1 MLTNIVVLYHL
12 LKFISTKDVVLRIN
26 YVIIKENCSR
36 LILTY
41 MATNSVKGIMI
52 GDDMAL
58 DHVRQLIAQ
67 VSETDATVLLFGET
81 GTGKELAAR
90 GLHYLSNRSD
100 KDFVPINCGAIP
112 RDLLE
117 SELFGH
123 EKGAFSGAVSR
134 RRGRFEMAQNGTL
147 FLDEIAEMPMDMQV
161 KILRVLQEHVIYRVG
176 GEKPIEVNVRIVAAT
191 NRCLETAVS
200 KGEFREDLFYRLNVF
215 PIVLPPLRERGTDII
230 FLFEYFA
237 QIHTV
242 ENSPPIYLT
251 SETQQELMRRQ
262 WPGNI
267 RELSNLVERLSICFP
282 GQAINPNHLPQLSPL
297 QQAKESEPTT
307 QFATQ
312 SSSLAQPTGVDLN
325 EQLALADEMNLQE
338 RLRDIEKE
346 YIAQALKR
354 SEGNITHAAKL
365 LGLGRT
371 TLIEKIKKHQM
382 SV

>member
-1 MLTNIVVLYHL
+1 MLTNIVFIYPL
-12 LKFISTKDVVLRIN
+12 LKFISTKDDVLRIN
-26 YVIIKENCSR
+26 YVIIKDNYSR

-90 GLHYLSNRSD
+90 GLHYLSNRSG

-251 SETQQELMRRQ
+251 SEAQQELMRRQ

-312 SSSLAQPTGVDLN
+312 SSSLAQPTGIDLN

>member
-1 MLTNIVVLYHL
+1 MV
-12 LKFISTKDVVLRIN
+12 
-26 YVIIKENCSR
+26 
-36 LILTY
+36 
-41 MATNSVKGIMI
+41 TNSVKGIMI
-52 GDDMAL
+52 GDDSAL

-90 GLHYLSNRSD
+90 GLHYLSNRSG

-161 KILRVLQEHVIYRVG
+161 KILRVLQEQVIYRVG

-215 PIVLPPLRERGTDII
+215 PIILPPLRERGTDII

-242 ENSPPIYLT
+242 ENSPPIFLT
-251 SETQQELMRRQ
+251 SEAQQELMRRQ

-282 GQAINPNHLPQLSPL
+282 GQAINPTHLPQLSPL
-297 QQAKESEPTT
+297 QQTKESEPTT

-312 SSSLAQPTGVDLN
+312 SSSLAQPTGIDLN

-371 TLIEKIKKHQM
+371 TLIEKIKKHKM

>member
-1 MLTNIVVLYHL
+1 MELFKVDP
-12 LKFISTKDVVLRIN
+12 K
-26 YVIIKENCSR
+26 
-36 LILTY
+36 Y
-41 MATNSVKGIMI
+41 MVTNSVKGIMI
-52 GDDMAL
+52 GDDSAL

-90 GLHYLSNRSD
+90 GLHYLSNRSG

-161 KILRVLQEHVIYRVG
+161 KILRVLQEQVIYRVG

-215 PIVLPPLRERGTDII
+215 PIILPPLRERGTDII

-251 SETQQELMRRQ
+251 SEAQQELMRRQ

-282 GQAINPNHLPQLSPL
+282 GQAINPTHLPQLSPL
-297 QQAKESEPTT
+297 QQTKESEPTT

-312 SSSLAQPTGVDLN
+312 SSSLAQPTGIDLN

-371 TLIEKIKKHQM
+371 TLIEKIKKHKM

>member
-1 MLTNIVVLYHL
+1 
-12 LKFISTKDVVLRIN
+12 
-26 YVIIKENCSR
+26 
-36 LILTY
+36 

-52 GDDMAL
+52 GDDLAL

-90 GLHYLSNRSD
+90 GLHYLSNRSG

-251 SETQQELMRRQ
+251 SEAQQELMRRQ

>member
-1 MLTNIVVLYHL
+1 MV
-12 LKFISTKDVVLRIN
+12 
-26 YVIIKENCSR
+26 
-36 LILTY
+36 
-41 MATNSVKGIMI
+41 TNSVKGIMI
-52 GDDMAL
+52 GDDSAL

-90 GLHYLSNRSD
+90 GLHYLSNRSG

-161 KILRVLQEHVIYRVG
+161 KILRVLQEQVIYRVG

-215 PIVLPPLRERGTDII
+215 PIILPPLRERGTDII

-251 SETQQELMRRQ
+251 SEAQQELMRRQ

-312 SSSLAQPTGVDLN
+312 SSSLAQPTGIDLN

-371 TLIEKIKKHQM
+371 TLIEKIKKHKM

>member
-1 MLTNIVVLYHL
+1 MV
-12 LKFISTKDVVLRIN
+12 
-26 YVIIKENCSR
+26 
-36 LILTY
+36 
-41 MATNSVKGIMI
+41 TNSVKGIMI
-52 GDDMAL
+52 GDDSAL

-90 GLHYLSNRSD
+90 GLHYLSNRSG

-251 SETQQELMRRQ
+251 SEAQQELMRRQ

-312 SSSLAQPTGVDLN
+312 SSSLAQPTGIDLN

-371 TLIEKIKKHQM
+371 TLIEKIKKHKM

>member
-1 MLTNIVVLYHL
+1 MV
-12 LKFISTKDVVLRIN
+12 
-26 YVIIKENCSR
+26 
-36 LILTY
+36 
-41 MATNSVKGIMI
+41 TNSVKGIMI
-52 GDDMAL
+52 GDDSAL

-100 KDFVPINCGAIP
+100 EDFVPINCGAIP

-161 KILRVLQEHVIYRVG
+161 KILRVLQEQVIYRVG

-251 SETQQELMRRQ
+251 SEAQQELMRRQ

-282 GQAINPNHLPQLSPL
+282 GQAINPIHLPQLSPL

-312 SSSLAQPTGVDLN
+312 SSSLAQPTGIDLN

-371 TLIEKIKKHQM
+371 TLIEKIKKHKM

>member
-1 MLTNIVVLYHL
+1 MV
-12 LKFISTKDVVLRIN
+12 
-26 YVIIKENCSR
+26 
-36 LILTY
+36 
-41 MATNSVKGIMI
+41 TNSVKGIMI
-52 GDDMAL
+52 GDDSAL

-90 GLHYLSNRSD
+90 GLHYLSNRSG

-251 SETQQELMRRQ
+251 SEAQQELMRRQ

-282 GQAINPNHLPQLSPL
+282 GQAINPTHLPQLSPL
-297 QQAKESEPTT
+297 QQTKESEPTT

-312 SSSLAQPTGVDLN
+312 SSSLAQPTGIDLN

-371 TLIEKIKKHQM
+371 TLIEKIKKHKM

>member
-1 MLTNIVVLYHL
+1 VELFKVDS
-12 LKFISTKDVVLRIN
+12 K
-26 YVIIKENCSR
+26 
-36 LILTY
+36 Y
-41 MATNSVKGIMI
+41 MVTNSVKGIMI
-52 GDDMAL
+52 GDDSAL

-90 GLHYLSNRSD
+90 GLHYLSNRSG

-161 KILRVLQEHVIYRVG
+161 KILRVLQEQVIYRVG

-215 PIVLPPLRERGTDII
+215 PIILPPLRERGTDII

-242 ENSPPIYLT
+242 ENSPPIFLNP
-251 SETQQELMRRQ
+251 EAQQELMRRQ

-282 GQAINPNHLPQLSPL
+282 GHAINPTHLPQLSPL
-297 QQAKESEPTT
+297 QQTKESEPTT

-312 SSSLAQPTGVDLN
+312 SSSLAQPTGIDLN

-371 TLIEKIKKHQM
+371 TLIEKIKKHKM

>member
-1 MLTNIVVLYHL
+1 MV
-12 LKFISTKDVVLRIN
+12 
-26 YVIIKENCSR
+26 
-36 LILTY
+36 
-41 MATNSVKGIMI
+41 TNSVKGIMI
-52 GDDMAL
+52 GDDSAL

-90 GLHYLSNRSD
+90 GLHYLSNRSG

-161 KILRVLQEHVIYRVG
+161 KILRVLQEQVIYRVG

-251 SETQQELMRRQ
+251 SEAQQELMRRQ

-371 TLIEKIKKHQM
+371 TLIEKIKKHKM

>member
-1 MLTNIVVLYHL
+1 MV
-12 LKFISTKDVVLRIN
+12 
-26 YVIIKENCSR
+26 
-36 LILTY
+36 
-41 MATNSVKGIMI
+41 TNSVKGIMI
-52 GDDMAL
+52 GDDSAL

-100 KDFVPINCGAIP
+100 EDFVPINCGAIP

-161 KILRVLQEHVIYRVG
+161 KILRVLQEQVIYRVG

-215 PIVLPPLRERGTDII
+215 PIILPPLRERGTDII

-251 SETQQELMRRQ
+251 SEAQQELMRRQ

-282 GQAINPNHLPQLSPL
+282 GQAINPTHLPQLSPL
-297 QQAKESEPTT
+297 QQTKESEPTT

-312 SSSLAQPTGVDLN
+312 SSSLAQPTGIDLN

-371 TLIEKIKKHQM
+371 TLIEKIKKHKM

>member
-1 MLTNIVVLYHL
+1 M
-12 LKFISTKDVVLRIN
+12 SA
-26 YVIIKENCSR
+26 S
-36 LILTY
+36 
-41 MATNSVKGIMI
+41 SVKGIMI
-52 GDDMAL
+52 GDDAAL
-58 DHVRQLIAQ
+58 DHVRHLIAQ

-90 GLHYLSNRSD
+90 GLHFLSSRSNNE
-100 KDFVPINCGAIP
+100 FVPINCGAIP
-112 RDLLE
+112 RELLE

-134 RRGRFEMAQNGTL
+134 RRGRFEMAQDGTL
-147 FLDEIAEMPMDMQV
+147 FLDEIAEMPLDMQV
-161 KILRVLQEHVIYRVG
+161 KILRVLQEKVIYRVG
-176 GEKPIEVNVRIVAAT
+176 SENPIAVNVRIVAAT

-215 PIVLPPLRERGTDII
+215 PIVLPPLRERGGDII

-242 ENSPPIYLT
+242 ENSPPIFLT
-251 SETQQELMRRQ
+251 PEAQQELMQRF

-282 GQAINPNHLPQLSPL
+282 GQAINVGQLPQVSVL
-297 QQAKESEPTT
+297 QKAQEAA
-307 QFATQ
+307 QATQ
-312 SSSLAQPTGVDLN
+312 YATQPASLNNNTNNTGVELN

-382 SV
+382 KI

>member
-1 MLTNIVVLYHL
+1 M
-12 LKFISTKDVVLRIN
+12 IS
-26 YVIIKENCSR
+26 
-36 LILTY
+36 
-41 MATNSVKGIMI
+41 NSVKGIMI
-52 GDDMAL
+52 GDDLAL

-90 GLHYLSNRSD
+90 GLHYLSNRRNN
-100 KDFVPINCGAIP
+100 DFVPINCGAIP

-176 GEKPIEVNVRIVAAT
+176 GEKPIAVNVRIVAAT

-242 ENSPPIYLT
+242 ETAPPIYLT
-251 SETQQELMRRQ
+251 PESQQELMRRQ

-282 GQAINPNHLPQLSPL
+282 GQAISPNHLPQLSPL
-297 QQAKESEPTT
+297 QKIKESEPTVK
-307 QFATQ
+307 FATQ
-312 SSSLAQPTGVDLN
+312 ASSLIQPPGVNLN

>member
-1 MLTNIVVLYHL
+1 
-12 LKFISTKDVVLRIN
+12 
-26 YVIIKENCSR
+26 
-36 LILTY
+36 

-52 GDDMAL
+52 GDDLAL

-90 GLHYLSNRSD
+90 GLHYLSNRSG

-161 KILRVLQEHVIYRVG
+161 KILRVLQEQVIYRVG

-242 ENSPPIYLT
+242 ENSPPIYLNP
-251 SETQQELMRRQ
+251 EAQQELMRRQ

-282 GQAINPNHLPQLSPL
+282 GQTINPNHLPQLSPL
-297 QQAKESEPTT
+297 QQAKESKPTT

>member
-1 MLTNIVVLYHL
+1 MV
-12 LKFISTKDVVLRIN
+12 
-26 YVIIKENCSR
+26 
-36 LILTY
+36 
-41 MATNSVKGIMI
+41 TNSVKGIMI
-52 GDDMAL
+52 GDDSAL

-90 GLHYLSNRSD
+90 GLHYLSNRSG

-161 KILRVLQEHVIYRVG
+161 KILRVLQEQVIYRVG

-251 SETQQELMRRQ
+251 SEAQQELMRRQ

-282 GQAINPNHLPQLSPL
+282 GQAINPTHLPQLSPL
-297 QQAKESEPTT
+297 QQTKESEPTT

-312 SSSLAQPTGVDLN
+312 SSSLAQPTGIDLN

-371 TLIEKIKKHQM
+371 TLIEKIKKHKM

>member
-1 MLTNIVVLYHL
+1 MELFKVDS
-12 LKFISTKDVVLRIN
+12 K
-26 YVIIKENCSR
+26 
-36 LILTY
+36 Y
-41 MATNSVKGIMI
+41 MVTNSVKGIMI
-52 GDDMAL
+52 GDDSAL

-90 GLHYLSNRSD
+90 GLHYLSNRSG

-161 KILRVLQEHVIYRVG
+161 KILRVLQEQVIYRVG

-251 SETQQELMRRQ
+251 SEAQQELMRRQ

-371 TLIEKIKKHQM
+371 TLIEKIKKHKM

>member
-1 MLTNIVVLYHL
+1 MELFKVDP
-12 LKFISTKDVVLRIN
+12 K
-26 YVIIKENCSR
+26 
-36 LILTY
+36 Y
-41 MATNSVKGIMI
+41 MVTNSVKGIMI
-52 GDDMAL
+52 GDDSAL

-100 KDFVPINCGAIP
+100 EDFVPINCGAIP

-161 KILRVLQEHVIYRVG
+161 KILRVLQEQVIYRVG

-215 PIVLPPLRERGTDII
+215 PIILPPLRERGTDII

-251 SETQQELMRRQ
+251 SEAQQELMRRQ

-312 SSSLAQPTGVDLN
+312 SSSLAQPTGIDLN

-371 TLIEKIKKHQM
+371 TLIEKIKKHKM

>member
-1 MLTNIVVLYHL
+1 MV
-12 LKFISTKDVVLRIN
+12 
-26 YVIIKENCSR
+26 
-36 LILTY
+36 
-41 MATNSVKGIMI
+41 TNSVKGIMI
-52 GDDMAL
+52 GDDSAL

-100 KDFVPINCGAIP
+100 EDFVPINCGAIP

-161 KILRVLQEHVIYRVG
+161 KILRVLQEQVIYRVG

-215 PIVLPPLRERGTDII
+215 PIILPPLRERGTDII

-242 ENSPPIYLT
+242 ENSPPIFLN
-251 SETQQELMRRQ
+251 SEAQQELMRRQ

-282 GQAINPNHLPQLSPL
+282 GQAINPTHLPQLSPL
-297 QQAKESEPTT
+297 QQTKESEPTT

-312 SSSLAQPTGVDLN
+312 SSSLAQPTGIDLN

-371 TLIEKIKKHQM
+371 TLIEKIKKHKM